1 MTRKTPESGGAVA
14 PAAVVAPAPA
24 ALALP
29 AAPTPDGAPAQS
41 IEDFAASIMASLGS
55 PAPAATPDSEP
66 LPSRFRRS
74 ELPFR
79 ERARRRI
86 GHAELLVFRVA
97 RELFA
102 VELVAVEEAIDLP
115 TLHRLPEMPP
125 TMLGV
130 FTQRGALVSVHAPD
144 EVLGV
149 SYQDATT
156 VVVFCGTERRV
167 AIAADDVDDALTVRL
182 TALHDAPGMDAS
194 DGVLVGVV
202 HRGRDLIGVLDADA
216 LISACRNAAVM
227 TDVVRGEAT

>member
-1 MTRKTPESGGAVA
+1 MTRKTPVLGASVA
-14 PAAVVAPAPA
+14 PAAVADSAPADA
-24 ALALP
+24 
-29 AAPTPDGAPAQS
+29 GAQPMS
-41 IEDFAASIMASLGS
+41 IEDFAASIMASL
-55 PAPAATPDSEP
+55 APQAPEALSESEP
-66 LPSRFRRS
+66 VPSRFRRS
-74 ELPFR
+74 GIPFR
-79 ERARRRI
+79 ERVKRRI
-86 GHAELLVFRVA
+86 GHAELLVFRIA

-115 TLHRLPEMPP
+115 VLHRLPEMPR

-130 FTQRGALVSVHAPD
+130 FTQRGALVSVYAPD

-182 TALHDAPGMDAS
+182 DALHDAPGTDAS

-202 HRGRDLIGVLDADA
+202 HRGRDLIGVLDADS
-216 LISACRNAAVM
+216 LITACRSVAFL
-227 TDVVRGEAT
+227 TDVVRGEST

>member
-1 MTRKTPESGGAVA
+1 MTRKTPESG
-14 PAAVVAPAPA
+14 AAVQP
-24 ALALP
+24 
-29 AAPTPDGAPAQS
+29 PTPVATAEDQVLS
-41 IEDFAASIMASLGS
+41 IEDFAASIVASLRVQAS
-55 PAPAATPDSEP
+55 AVVPDSEP

-74 ELPFR
+74 LLPFR

-102 VELVAVEEAIDLP
+102 VELVAVEEAIDMP
-115 TLHRLPEMPP
+115 VVHRLPEMPA

-144 EVLGV
+144 DVLGV
-149 SYQDATT
+149 AFHDATT

-167 AIAADDVDDALTVRL
+167 AIAADDVDDALTIRL
-182 TALHDAPGMDAS
+182 DALHDAPGMDAS

-202 HRGRDLIGVLDADA
+202 HRGRDLIGVLDAEA
-216 LISACRNAAVM
+216 LITACRNATAL
-227 TDVVRGEAT
+227 TDAVRGESI